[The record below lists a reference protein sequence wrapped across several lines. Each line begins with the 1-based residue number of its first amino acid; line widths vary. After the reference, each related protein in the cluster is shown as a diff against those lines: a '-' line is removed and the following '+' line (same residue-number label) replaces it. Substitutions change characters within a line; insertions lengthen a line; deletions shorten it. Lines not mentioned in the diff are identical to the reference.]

1 MQMYMSLI
9 LAPRQIQ
16 VIKSRQVIRRAIR
29 RNPDAV
35 VCVTGCYAQT
45 SSAEIMEIPGVD
57 VVVGNKT
64 DINYL
69 VILINLEKNVNQL
82 MVLEIL

>member
-1 MQMYMSLI
+1 M
-9 LAPRQIQ
+9 
-16 VIKSRQVIRRAIR
+16 IKSRQVIRRAIR

-45 SSAEIMEIPGVD
+45 SSAEIMEIPGAD
-57 VVVGNKT
+57 VVVGTKT